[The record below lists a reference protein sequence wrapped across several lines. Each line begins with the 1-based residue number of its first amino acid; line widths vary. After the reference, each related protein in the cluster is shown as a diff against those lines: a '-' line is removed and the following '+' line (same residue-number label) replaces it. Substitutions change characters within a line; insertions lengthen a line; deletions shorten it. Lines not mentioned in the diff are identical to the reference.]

1 MVQEA
6 LGQSRVDG
14 SGAGVVVVAANG
26 GAMPWSACR
35 SGGRGTTMAGEMV
48 DYPKEVARGCADW
61 YGSVYKRRSVLLA
74 GPDEIER
81 TIYSTGS

>member
-1 MVQEA
+1 
-6 LGQSRVDG
+6 
-14 SGAGVVVVAANG
+14 
-26 GAMPWSACR
+26 
-35 SGGRGTTMAGEMV
+35 MAGEMV